1 MAEKSRY
8 FSVLLV
14 IFFAKDLRISK
25 RSVTFA
31 AFFHLLQMQRTL
43 KIGIVGPESTGKSTL
58 AVDLA
63 ERLSGTCVPEFARAY
78 VGGLR
83 RPYTYEDV
91 CLIADQNRREA
102 LAAEGLTFFDT
113 ELIITKVW
121 LDEVYGKRPG
131 WLTEPVPPACQMD
144 FYLLLVPDL
153 PAVPDLLR
161 ENLEQSARER
171 LFRIYL
177 HEIELTGKP
186 YAVISGEG
194 EQRLLNA
201 EQAIRPFIEPQ

>member
-1 MAEKSRY
+1 MKRRY

-14 IFFAKDLRISK
+14 IFLAKCLRDSK
-25 RSVTFA
+25 KSSTFA
-31 AFFHLLQMQRTL
+31 AIFRFLQMQRTF
-43 KIGIVGPESTGKSTL
+43 KIGLVGPESTGKSTL
-58 AVDLA
+58 ALALA
-63 ERLSGTCVPEFARAY
+63 ERLSGTCIPEFARDY
-78 VGGLR
+78 VGGLH

-91 CLIADQNRREA
+91 CLIAEQNRREA
-102 LAAEGLTFFDT
+102 LSAEGLTFFDT

-153 PAVPDLLR
+153 PAVPDPLR

-186 YAVISGEG
+186 FAVISGLGEERLRSALLSVEG
-194 EQRLLNA
+194 A
-201 EQAIRPFIEPQ
+201 MAT

>member
-1 MAEKSRY
+1 
-8 FSVLLV
+8 
-14 IFFAKDLRISK
+14 
-25 RSVTFA
+25 
-31 AFFHLLQMQRTL
+31 MQRTL

-58 AVDLA
+58 AVALA

-78 VGGLR
+78 VGDLR

-91 CLIADQNRREA
+91 CLIAEQNRREA
-102 LAAEGLTFFDT
+102 LAAEEITFFDT

-121 LDEVYGKRPG
+121 LDEVYGRRPE

-153 PAVPDLLR
+153 PAVSDPLR

-186 YAVISGEG
+186 FAIICGLGDERLKNAVSAVGQFVMKVRAK
-194 EQRLLNA
+194 EQN
-201 EQAIRPFIEPQ
+201 